1 MSTPI
6 PAPTELLG
14 QQPVIRPLLEA
25 AVRDRLH
32 HCYLFEG
39 PVGVGKHTAAIGVAQ
54 AAACE
59 TMLGSRPCKT
69 CQTCAQFE
77 KGLHPDLIVVEPD
90 PERATRTISVEQ
102 AREVVRQVGL
112 RRYNARR
119 RTVIIDPVD
128 SLMPQAANALL
139 KTLEEPPEGTGF
151 VLVTARVSSLLP
163 TVRSRSQRIRFRAVP
178 EAELARWLAERG
190 LEQPERLARRA
201 QGSPGAALALSEGG
215 LAASDAIRGDALA
228 AITGDQGARESFA
241 EKLAKGGRAVAGP
254 RLDLLLEVLQGM
266 VRDAVLWASGR
277 RDALLNADIPR
288 EVERWSRALWPGGAA
303 RLQAAIDQ
311 TRIRAGLNVNTRLLV
326 EALLTR
332 VSRELGIA

>member
-1 MSTPI
+1 MSASI

-14 QQPVIRPLLEA
+14 QQPVIRPLLQA
-25 AVRDRLH
+25 AARGRLH

-39 PVGVGKHTAAIGVAQ
+39 PAGVGKRTAALGLAQ

-59 TMLGSRPCKT
+59 AMLGAKPCKR
-69 CQTCAQFE
+69 CPTCAQFE

-90 PERATRTISVEQ
+90 PGRASRTIGVER

-112 RRYNARR
+112 RRYNALR

-128 SLMPQAANALL
+128 RLMPQAANALL

-190 LEQPERLARRA
+190 LEPAERLARRA
-201 QGSPGAALALSEGG
+201 QGSPGIALALAGGG
-215 LAASDAIRGDALA
+215 LAASEAIRGEALA
-228 AITGDQGARESFA
+228 AITGDQAAREAFA
-241 EKLAKGGRAVAGP
+241 ERLFKGGRAAVGP
-254 RLDLLLEVLQGM
+254 RLDLLIEVLQSM
-266 VRDAVLWASGR
+266 VRDAVLWAADR
-277 RDALLNADIPR
+277 RGGLLNADIPE
-288 EVERWSRALWPGGAA
+288 EVERWSRAIWPGGAA

-311 TRIRAGLNVNTRLLV
+311 ARIRAGLNVNTRLLV
-326 EALLTR
+326 ENLLTR
-332 VSRELGIA
+332 AARELRIC